1 MATVQDPESIAVVL
15 THVEPVVGH
24 VVYESL
30 AQVEVNL
37 KFEVYV
43 TLTMAPPK

>member
-30 AQVEVNL
+30 AQVEENL
-37 KFEVYV
+37 KVDKVYV
-43 TLTMAPPK
+43 TLT